1 MLPEPIFY
9 LFGRGVYMYG
19 ICIAVGLLACLGVFY
34 LYTSKKGLSEKW
46 QDFIFFIAIAS
57 IAVGFLFAKIFQAFY
72 DFLET
77 GKFDFYNAGLT
88 VMGGLIGGAG
98 AFLLVYFA
106 VGKFYFKGKEKNLH
120 IKNFTE
126 ILRVA
131 PICIVIAHAFGR
143 LGCLMSGCC
152 HGALL
157 STEEFVFGG
166 LWMHAP
172 DVGVWG
178 YFVPTQLYEALF
190 LFALFGALTY
200 LYFKKDCN
208 IIMQIY
214 LIAYGVWR
222 IFIEFF
228 RTDERG
234 AIVLGLAPSQWQSII
249 FILGGIALIVIFVLR
264 KMPLFIKKEK
274 NKIED
279 KEVVE

>member
-1 MLPEPIFY
+1 
-9 LFGRGVYMYG
+9 MYG

-72 DFLET
+72 DFIET

-98 AFLLVYFA
+98 SFLLIYFA

-157 STEEFVFGG
+157 STEDYVFGG

-190 LFALFGALTY
+190 LFALFGVLTY
-200 LYFKKDCN
+200 LYFKNDCN

-249 FILGGIALIVIFVLR
+249 FILGGIALIVIFVIR
-264 KMPLFIKKEK
+264 KMPLFIKKD
-274 NKIED
+274 KIEIEN
-279 KEVVE
+279 KEVIE